1 MRWHRPRALRLH
13 RSAAFLRLYR
23 LLPHGLLGRLG
34 RALARATRPRWAVA
48 LAIRS
53 WTERARIPVHGQ
65 PVFAVARPD
74 GREIWVNFAHPD
86 NDVVQIVDVPSLR
99 VVDELRPGRA
109 VLHIEFT
116 PRGEQAWVSARDDDK
131 VVVEGINTVTRN
143 QRPTPRNQ
151 QGGQIKKDAPIHASK
166 VMPVDPTTGKPT
178 RVKIKVGEDG
188 KKARVAKSGAEI
200 TAS

>member
-1 MRWHRPRALRLH
+1 MARSKRLKVGDLVQVI
-13 RSAAFLRLYR
+13 SGKDKGKQGKITK
-23 LLPHGLLGRLG
+23 LL
-34 RALARATRPRWAVA
+34 
-48 LAIRS
+48 S
-53 WTERARIPVHGQ
+53 
-65 PVFAVARPD
+65 
-74 GREIWVNFAHPD
+74 
-86 NDVVQIVDVPSLR
+86 
-99 VVDELRPGRA
+99 
-109 VLHIEFT
+109 
-116 PRGEQAWVSARDDDK
+116 DDDK

-143 QRPTPRNQ
+143 QKPNARNQ